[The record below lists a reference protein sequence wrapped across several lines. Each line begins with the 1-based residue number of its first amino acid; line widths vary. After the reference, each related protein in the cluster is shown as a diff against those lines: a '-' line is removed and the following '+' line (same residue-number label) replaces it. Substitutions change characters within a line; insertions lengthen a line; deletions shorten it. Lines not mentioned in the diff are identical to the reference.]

1 MLRRLLLPALLLGL
15 ASLSACKG
23 ARAANSCEVNFDCAV
38 PGTRCNLETK
48 QCVCST
54 DEACKEGDFCNSAG
68 VCQTRAGCTQNSDCG
83 AGTYCSGAACVP
95 LTPCGT
101 AELLRSSVG
110 CDFWAVKVELM
121 SGTEGACFAAFIA
134 NAGEMPVHIGVEYG
148 QKTMRRTLS
157 RNPDRLKLVLVKG
170 MLGVLAAV
178 LLTTL
183 ATVVATPLF
192 VIASAGHE
200 LKVTAPELLRAGL
213 GSLVNNMMVVLI
225 ALSLGLLTRSMAG
238 GMALPLGYFF
248 VIDTL
253 LAEIPFIGPYMF
265 GAASSEVFS
274 NISGDRF
281 TEGISAL
288 GPVLAAVMT
297 IAWAAAFL
305 TAASV
310 RFTRADVE

>member
-1 MLRRLLLPALLLGL
+1 MRAELRKIICLPTPRWVTLAVLAAVIVAAGAVALM
-15 ASLSACKG
+15 
-23 ARAANSCEVNFDCAV
+23 
-38 PGTRCNLETK
+38 
-48 QCVCST
+48 
-54 DEACKEGDFCNSAG
+54 
-68 VCQTRAGCTQNSDCG
+68 G
-83 AGTYCSGAACVP
+83 AGT
-95 LTPCGT
+95 
-101 AELLRSSVG
+101 E
-110 CDFWAVKVELM
+110 DFAPTFGLALPPW
-121 SGTEGACFAAFIA
+121 IA
-134 NAGEMPVHIGVEYG
+134 SIVIGVWLVGVEYG

-178 LLTTL
+178 LLTAL

-213 GSLVNNMMVVLI
+213 GSLVNNVMVVLI

-238 GMALPLGYFF
+238 GMALALGYFF

-310 RFTRADVE
+310 RFIRADVE